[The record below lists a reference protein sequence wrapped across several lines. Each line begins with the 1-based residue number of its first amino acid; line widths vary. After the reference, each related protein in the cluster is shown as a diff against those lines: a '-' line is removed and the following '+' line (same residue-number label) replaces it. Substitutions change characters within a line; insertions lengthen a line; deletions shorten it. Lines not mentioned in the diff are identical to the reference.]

1 MAVVWGY
8 FASLI
13 GKFEAK
19 DLLTLSIA
27 TYGAILSTIVFVYS
41 ITRERRRIVIK
52 HAPGFFGYPGS
63 GGTGPTMACLEVV
76 NKGHR
81 PVVISAPAILT
92 PKKRKLVFFKAH
104 GFDKFPRKLEDGES
118 ETLYVPYDEIGRAL
132 KQDGYSGIVR
142 LRPMCNDTTGKMH
155 FGKTIKLD
163 VDMDW
168 SKYR

>member
-1 MAVVWGY
+1 MAGVWGY
-8 FASLI
+8 LANLL
-13 GKFEAK
+13 GNFEAK
-19 DLLTLSIA
+19 DFLTFSIA

-52 HAPGFFGYPGS
+52 HAPGFFGYPD

-76 NKGHR
+76 NEGHR
-81 PVVISAPAILT
+81 PVVVGAPAILT

-104 GFDKFPRKLEDGES
+104 GFNKFPRKLEDGEA
-118 ETLYVPYDEIGRAL
+118 ETLYVPYEEIGLAL

-142 LRPMCNDTTGKMH
+142 LRPVCSDTTGKVYR
-155 FGKTIKLD
+155 GKVLKLD

-168 SKYR
+168 KKYH

>member
-1 MAVVWGY
+1 MASAWGY
-8 FASLI
+8 FVGLI
-13 GKFEAK
+13 GKFAAK
-19 DLLTLSIA
+19 DLLTFSIA
-27 TYGAILSTIVFVYS
+27 AYGAILSTIVFVYS

-52 HAPGFFGYPGS
+52 HAPGFFGYPSS
-63 GGTGPTMACLEVV
+63 GETGPTMACLEVV

-104 GFDKFPRKLEDGES
+104 GFDKFPKKLEDGEA
-118 ETLYVPYDEIGRAL
+118 ETLYVPYEEIGRAL

-142 LRPMCNDTTGKMH
+142 LRPVCSDTTGKVYR
-155 FGKTIKLD
+155 GKVIKLD

-168 SKYR
+168 RKYH